1 MRPLYASIDVGGTNL
16 HAAIADAEGAVIAEG
31 KEATLSYQGPTAV
44 MQRMAALVKR
54 LAEEC
59 GQRPEALGIGVPGLL
74 DLDSGRTLFF
84 PNMPTQWREV
94 PLRETMEAWVQCPVR
109 LLNDARAATLGELVF
124 GHGRT
129 LQDMIFFTLGTGVG
143 GGVVIDGKL
152 RLGPLGAAG
161 ELGHQT
167 MIPDGLSCSCGNRGC
182 LETLASG
189 PALAGEGVRLMLSG
203 NAPVLHEICSGDIG
217 RITPKTMA
225 EAAARGEPLV
235 IAAIERMAG
244 WIGLA
249 AANLITALHPQL
261 VVLGGG
267 VSELGELL
275 LKPVREMIHQR
286 VGMLPTHEIRVDQS
300 LLRDRAGLLGGIAL
314 AMQRGINVAS

>member
-1 MRPLYASIDVGGTNL
+1 MKPYYASLDLGGTNM
-16 HAAIADAEGAVIAEG
+16 HAAIADAEGGVIAEG
-31 KEATLSYQGPTAV
+31 KEPTLSYQGPAAV

-54 LAEEC
+54 LAQEC
-59 GQRPEALGIGVPGLL
+59 GQKPEALGIGVPGLL

-94 PLRETMEAWVQCPVR
+94 PVRETMESLVQCPVR
-109 LLNDARAATLGELVF
+109 LLNDARMATLGELVF

-129 LQDMIFFTLGTGVG
+129 VRDMIFFTLGTGVG

-152 RLGPLGAAG
+152 RLGSLGAAG

-167 MIPDGLSCSCGNRGC
+167 MIPDGLACSCGNRGC

-189 PALAGEGVRLMLSG
+189 PALAGEGVRLLLSG
-203 NAPVLHEICSGDIG
+203 NAPVLHDICGGDIS

-225 EAAARGEPLV
+225 EAVTRGEPLV
-235 IAAIERMAG
+235 LAAIERMAG
-244 WIGLA
+244 WIGIA
-249 AANLITALHPQL
+249 AANMVTALHPQL

-275 LKPVREMIHQR
+275 LKPVLETIHQR
-286 VGMLPTHEIRVDQS
+286 VGMFPTHEVRVEQS

-314 AMQRGINVAS
+314 AMQRGISAA